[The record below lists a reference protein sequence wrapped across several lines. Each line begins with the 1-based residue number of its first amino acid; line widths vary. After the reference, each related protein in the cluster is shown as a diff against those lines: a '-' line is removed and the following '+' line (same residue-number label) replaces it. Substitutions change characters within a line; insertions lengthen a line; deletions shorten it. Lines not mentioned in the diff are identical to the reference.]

1 MHNVLDMRSFGLH
14 HSRVIA
20 AKGIVSPTR
29 VSISGFL
36 LILNLFLAS
45 AVAAEPIVQNADTP
59 HGNDSVS
66 IFMEQI
72 LFPKVSAVV
81 SRNFS
86 ENNARIDSI
95 FSFLSETATQDLL
108 SVKITGSHSPE
119 GKDEFNTNLADARAR
134 ALSALVKEINPD
146 INPVTAIT
154 HPSKDTD
161 VDYRQLRNAELKIV
175 YRNNTAAGNRHIDRT
190 EEQKTHDRPGEDIST
205 NSESLPEG
213 KRNYPPLNT
222 LGTSAASDKTNCH
235 GTADQPHSPSIP
247 RSGNFMGDKLFFTT
261 NMLYDAALTPNIGV
275 GINVAERVTVL
286 ADWMYARWNNR
297 DKRRYWRIYGGD
309 LEVRYRIGP
318 HRKGS
323 PLGGHYVGAY
333 GSIACYDFQAGR
345 SHTGVLSD
353 KYNYAVGVS
362 YTYTLPLSARL
373 NIDFNLGIG
382 YLWGTYKKHRPID
395 DCDVWLSTHKLG
407 WIGPTRIGV
416 TLVWLVGND
425 VKNDRKGG
433 GR

>member
-382 YLWGTYKKHRPID
+382 YLWGTYK
-395 DCDVWLSTHKLG
+395 STGRLTIATCG
-407 WIGPTRIGV
+407 SPPTSSAGSAPPASA
-416 TLVWLVGND
+416 
-425 VKNDRKGG
+425 
-433 GR
+433 

>member
-205 NSESLPEG
+205 NSESLPEE
-213 KRNYPPLNT
+213 KRNYPPQHI
-222 LGTSAASDKTNCH
+222 SH
-235 GTADQPHSPSIP
+235 IRSI
-247 RSGNFMGDKLFFTT
+247 R
-261 NMLYDAALTPNIGV
+261 
-275 GINVAERVTVL
+275 
-286 ADWMYARWNNR
+286 
-297 DKRRYWRIYGGD
+297 
-309 LEVRYRIGP
+309 
-318 HRKGS
+318 
-323 PLGGHYVGAY
+323 
-333 GSIACYDFQAGR
+333 
-345 SHTGVLSD
+345 
-353 KYNYAVGVS
+353 
-362 YTYTLPLSARL
+362 
-373 NIDFNLGIG
+373 
-382 YLWGTYKKHRPID
+382 
-395 DCDVWLSTHKLG
+395 
-407 WIGPTRIGV
+407 
-416 TLVWLVGND
+416 
-425 VKNDRKGG
+425 
-433 GR
+433 